1 VRGLAVDE
9 GKEQRHAPASGPELN
24 AP

>member
-9 GKEQRHAPASGPELN
+9 SKAQHHAPASGPELN